1 MRAPFRPLHRQRRQP
16 KPPGGKHQAP
26 GAEHPSAD
34 VRPCPSHAGVRPPQG
49 GPGASSAP
57 RDTWESFLA
66 TSGVHAPTSNTQRR
80 QRVVAKNRLAGT
92 RAKNNRG
99 RDAPSRVLPRLFPQ
113 ITVERLNAAGK
124 KLSGRAARPVPRRRQ
139 SSASSSR
146 WRRLRVPVLGRSE
159 PCSGPCTTVQLT
171 AQRPGCSIGTPMRH
185 RADGMEAQ
193 GHSADGH
200 RRGRAAA
207 RESGHPSEPY
217 CQCRIEGD

>member
-1 MRAPFRPLHRQRRQP
+1 MFAHALPTQASVHRKAAQERRRHHGI
-16 KPPGGKHQAP
+16 PGKVSWRLPESTRRHQ
-26 GAEHPSAD
+26 H
-34 VRPCPSHAGVRPPQG
+34 
-49 GPGASSAP
+49 SAP
-57 RDTWESFLA
+57 TAGSSQEPPCWHPREEQ
-66 TSGVHAPTSNTQRR
+66 SGPRRAFARPAPP
-80 QRVVAKNRLAGT
+80 VPA
-92 RAKNNRG
+92 NN
-99 RDAPSRVLPRLFPQ
+99 
-113 ITVERLNAAGK
+113 
-124 KLSGRAARPVPRRRQ
+124 GRAAQRRRQ
-139 SSASSSR
+139 EAERACCPSSASTEAEQR
-146 WRRLRVPVLGRSE
+146 IFQPMAALRVPVLGRSE

>member
-1 MRAPFRPLHRQRRQP
+1 MPFPRRRPSTARRPRSVVGTTGYLGKFLGDFRSPRADI
-16 KPPGGKHQAP
+16 KH
-26 GAEHPSAD
+26 
-34 VRPCPSHAGVRPPQG
+34 
-49 GPGASSAP
+49 SAP
-57 RDTWESFLA
+57 TAGSSQEPPCWHPREEQ
-66 TSGVHAPTSNTQRR
+66 SGPRRAFARPAPP
-80 QRVVAKNRLAGT
+80 VPA
-92 RAKNNRG
+92 NN
-99 RDAPSRVLPRLFPQ
+99 
-113 ITVERLNAAGK
+113 
-124 KLSGRAARPVPRRRQ
+124 GRAAQRRRQ
-139 SSASSSR
+139 EAERACCPSSASTEAEQR
-146 WRRLRVPVLGRSE
+146 IFQPMAALRVPVLGRSE